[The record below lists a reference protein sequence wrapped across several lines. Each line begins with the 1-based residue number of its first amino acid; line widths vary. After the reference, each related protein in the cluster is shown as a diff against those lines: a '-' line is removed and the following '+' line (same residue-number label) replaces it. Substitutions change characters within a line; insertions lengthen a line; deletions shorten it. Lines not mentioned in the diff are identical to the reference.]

1 MERVNSDLVR
11 AFAKVLSDARAEAGI
26 SQEVLAERA
35 NISTRHVS
43 YLENGARQ
51 PTLTILHAL
60 CIGLG
65 VPMSDFVRRVDD
77 CLKS

>member
-1 MERVNSDLVR
+1 MERVNSDLVK
-11 AFAKVLSDARAEAGI
+11 AFAAVLSEARAQAGI

-43 YLENGARQ
+43 YLENADRQ

-60 CIGLG
+60 SVGLG
-65 VPMSDFVRRVDD
+65 LPMSELLRR
-77 CLKS
+77 LEARLRS